1 MRIGNEDPR
10 FEKFDDIE
18 IGVPFYICRLGSF
31 EYDKSNLYMKMTQI
45 FVRND
50 NFIAGK
56 LYNAV
61 NLASGEVTCISEK
74 QLVVIAKVHVEDDK
88 I

>member
-61 NLASGEVTCISEK
+61 NLEDGSLDFVENDTTVTIANVHIEK
-74 QLVVIAKVHVEDDK
+74 D
-88 I
+88 